1 MSAGQF
7 CNRDI
12 VIARKEASVVQA
24 AKLMRQHHAGC
35 VVVVEDDAHGAVAP
49 VGIVTDR
56 DLVIE
61 VLAKEANAA
70 TTSLGDL
77 LSYELVTAHEDD
89 RLWDTL
95 QRMRVKGVRRVAVV
109 DRHGVLKGLL
119 ASDDLLAVLSGEMH
133 ELAKLL
139 GRDQHRE
146 LQARAA
152 D

>member
-12 VIARKEASVVQA
+12 VVARKEDSVVQA
-24 AKLMRQHHAGC
+24 AKLIRQHHVGC
-35 VVVVEDDAHGAVAP
+35 LVVVEDDAHGAVAP

-56 DLVIE
+56 DLVVE
-61 VLAKEANAA
+61 VLAKEADAA
-70 TTSLGDL
+70 TTRLGDL
-77 LSYELVTAHEDD
+77 LSYDLVTAHEDD

-119 ASDDLLAVLSGEMH
+119 ASDDLLAALSGEMH

>member
-12 VIARKEASVVQA
+12 VVARKEDSVVHA
-24 AKLMRQHHAGC
+24 ARLMRGHHTAC
-35 VVVVEDDAHGAVAP
+35 VVVVEEDGHGAVAP

-56 DLVIE
+56 DLVVE
-61 VLAKEANAA
+61 VLAQGLDAGQAV
-70 TTSLGDL
+70 LGDI

-119 ASDDLLAVLSGEMH
+119 SSDDLLAALSGEMH
-133 ELAKLL
+133 ELAKLVD
-139 GRDQHRE
+139 RDQWRE
-146 LQARAA
+146 LKPGVGA
-152 D
+152 

>member
-12 VIARKEASVVQA
+12 VIARKEDSIVHA
-24 AKLMRQHHAGC
+24 AQRMRSHHAAC
-35 VVVVEDDAHGAVAP
+35 VVVVEEDGHGAVAP

-61 VLAKEANAA
+61 VLAKGLDAGQ
-70 TTSLGDL
+70 TVLGDI

-95 QRMRVKGVRRVAVV
+95 QRMRVKSVRSVAVV

-119 ASDDLLAVLSGEMH
+119 SSDDLLAILSGEMH
-133 ELAKLL
+133 ELARLVQH
-139 GRDQHRE
+139 DQCRE
-146 LQARAA
+146 LKPRAA
-152 D
+152 G